1 MGKLTWDAPPKR
13 DDPIFKEGW
22 TVFTPRLVR
31 ASTPS
36 TKKSP
41 KSTASGS
48 GPGSKGQ
55 TDPAAGSKSTS
66 TKEA

>member
-13 DDPIFKEGW
+13 DDPIFKEGL

-36 TKKSP
+36 TKSSP

-48 GPGSKGQ
+48 DLESK
-55 TDPAAGSKSTS
+55 DPASGSIPTS
-66 TKEA
+66 AKEA